1 MDRMID
7 ILKNQY
13 QNLEGSGENKQNEWY
28 GVVERVGK
36 DASTKK
42 LKLFLKTIQI
52 VYCGFANKNNQ
63 LPLKK

>member
-1 MDRMID
+1 MID

-28 GVVERVGK
+28 GVVEKVGK
-36 DASTKK
+36 DASNKK

-52 VYCGFANKNNQ
+52 GYCGFANKNNL
-63 LPLKK
+63 LPVKK